1 MASSSETLLSIGAKN
16 VTKGMGRLTE
26 AIMTKGEGSYLTLH
40 DGRRMLDFTCGIG
53 VTNLGHCHPK
63 VSGAAAEQCMNLV
76 HGQVSTNSLVSP

>member
-1 MASSSETLLSIGAKN
+1 MASSAETLLKVGADH

-53 VTNLGHCHPK
+53 VTNLGI
-63 VSGAAAEQCMNLV
+63 
-76 HGQVSTNSLVSP
+76 